1 MSTIGQH
8 ERLAKL
14 PVTVLEQAVWQASHE
29 AGCLA
34 KDTLCWYLCAV

>member
-34 KDTLCWYLCAV
+34 KDTLCRYLCAV